1 MTDALDREKILED
14 WKQKEVLAE
23 KILPL
28 AGALYRDFGV
38 NVNVCGTSLLH
49 RRPVQIIEAHRRA
62 RELWGEELD
71 LKASLEV
78 IETLLS
84 LEPGP
89 ARVDVAKVVGRYRAA
104 GSPGS
109 LAEYTKKE
117 LAELAGRVSTLRDEP
132 QDVVLYGFGRIGRLM
147 ARVLIDK
154 TGGGDRCR
162 LRGIVV
168 RPGKKGDLQKRASLL
183 QYDSVHGAFQGT
195 VEILPEQ
202 DALVINGN
210 LVHLIRANAPEE
222 VDYTA
227 YGIKDAIVVD
237 NTGIWRDREG
247 LGRHL
252 QAKGVAS
259 VILTAPGKGD
269 IPNIVFG
276 VNHETLDPNERI
288 VSAASCTTNAIV
300 PVLKTIHDTFGI
312 VSGHM
317 ETIHAYTNDQN
328 LIDNFHKKHR
338 RGRAAAL
345 NMVITETG
353 AAEAVAK
360 TLPELTGKLTGNAIR
375 VPTPNVS
382 LAVLTLNLGRET
394 SVEEI
399 NDHLRRMAIDS
410 PLQSQIEFA
419 TADDIVSSDLVGN
432 PHASIV
438 DANATIVSGSRATI
452 YTWYDNE
459 FGYTCQVMRLL
470 QHMSN
475 TNPPNVPR

>member
-1 MTDALDREKILED
+1 M
-14 WKQKEVLAE
+14 
-23 KILPL
+23 
-28 AGALYRDFGV
+28 
-38 NVNVCGTSLLH
+38 
-49 RRPVQIIEAHRRA
+49 
-62 RELWGEELD
+62 
-71 LKASLEV
+71 
-78 IETLLS
+78 
-84 LEPGP
+84 
-89 ARVDVAKVVGRYRAA
+89 
-104 GSPGS
+104 
-109 LAEYTKKE
+109 
-117 LAELAGRVSTLRDEP
+117 
-132 QDVVLYGFGRIGRLM
+132 
-147 ARVLIDK
+147 
-154 TGGGDRCR
+154 
-162 LRGIVV
+162 
-168 RPGKKGDLQKRASLL
+168 
-183 QYDSVHGAFQGT
+183 
-195 VEILPEQ
+195 
-202 DALVINGN
+202 
-210 LVHLIRANAPEE
+210 
-222 VDYTA
+222 
-227 YGIKDAIVVD
+227 
-237 NTGIWRDREG
+237 
-247 LGRHL
+247 
-252 QAKGVAS
+252 
-259 VILTAPGKGD
+259 ILTAPGKGD